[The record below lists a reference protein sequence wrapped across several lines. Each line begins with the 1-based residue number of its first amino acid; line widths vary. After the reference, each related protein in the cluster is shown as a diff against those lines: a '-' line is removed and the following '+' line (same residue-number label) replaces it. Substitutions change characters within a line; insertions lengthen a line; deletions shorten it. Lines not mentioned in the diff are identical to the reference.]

1 MTPGATN
8 MTGTESAAGATD
20 TAATSG
26 ATCTA
31 ATSGASAPGGP
42 ITATTHV
49 DMMAE
54 AREAQWSAAA
64 FLGPEAIR
72 LVAPAKVN
80 LFLGVGKPR
89 DNGYHDV
96 TTVMHAL
103 ALRDIL
109 YMNCTP
115 ADEAAGEAQQTAP
128 TPDGA
133 AAASQTAPAP
143 GSSNAEWAGP
153 ARSIVVRI
161 DVADKSGAGA
171 TAAVGAD
178 DTTAD
183 RTHMTDQAHTTDR
196 THTAVGI
203 KKAPIPVADN
213 LAFKAI
219 DALAHEIG
227 YVKPV
232 AIDIR
237 IEKNIPLQ
245 AGLGGGSADAA
256 AALIGAAHFWGVD
269 PSGPTLERVAS
280 SLGADVAFFLKGG
293 CGLFTGIGER
303 CERMLDPRKDAVLL
317 VKPAAGAPTKAV
329 YEAFD
334 QHPCPVPAEMI
345 ARASDALVARDVPL
359 FNNLTSAS
367 ESCLPELGGIIQWL
381 KAQIGDDASD
391 ERVLLSGSGSAV
403 FAICASADEAVRLA
417 AEAGKRGL
425 WARATSFSPLRAVMI
440 G

>member
-8 MTGTESAAGATD
+8 MTDTESAAA

-31 ATSGASAPGGP
+31 ATSGSSAPGGP
-42 ITATTHV
+42 ITAATHV

-89 DNGYHDV
+89 DSGYHDV

-133 AAASQTAPAP
+133 AATSQTTPAP
-143 GSSNAEWAGP
+143 DSSNAEWAGP

-171 TAAVGAD
+171 TAPVGAD

-183 RTHMTDQAHTTDR
+183 RP
-196 THTAVGI
+196 HTAVGT
-203 KKAPIPVADN
+203 KKTPIPVADN

-227 YVKPV
+227 YVKPA

-334 QHPCPVPAEMI
+334 QHPCPIPAEMI

-367 ESCLPELGGIIQWL
+367 ESCLPELGDIIQWL
-381 KAQIGDDASD
+381 KAQIGSDAGD

-417 AEAGKRGL
+417 AEASKRGL

>member
-1 MTPGATN
+1 MTDGTTD
-8 MTGTESAAGATD
+8 MTGTESAAGTTN

-31 ATSGASAPGGP
+31 ATSGSSAPGGP

-96 TTVMHAL
+96 TTVVHAL

-133 AAASQTAPAP
+133 AATSQTTPAP
-143 GSSNAEWAGP
+143 GSDNVAWAGP
-153 ARSIVVRI
+153 TRSIAVRI

-171 TAAVGAD
+171 TATVGAD

-183 RTHMTDQAHTTDR
+183 RTH
-196 THTAVGI
+196 TAVGT
-203 KKAPIPVADN
+203 KKAPIPTADN

-227 YVKPV
+227 RIEP
-232 AIDIR
+232 ATIDIR
-237 IEKNIPLQ
+237 IEKNIPMQ

-256 AALIGAAHFWGVD
+256 AALIGAAHFWGIE

-280 SLGADVAFFLKGG
+280 SIGADVAFFLKGG

-303 CERMLDPRKDAVLL
+303 FERTLDPRKDAVLL
-317 VKPAAGAPTKAV
+317 VKPAAGASTKAV

-334 QHPCPVPAEMI
+334 QHPCPVPAEMT
-345 ARASDALVARDVPL
+345 ARASDALVAHDVPL

-367 ESCLPELGGIIQWL
+367 ESCLPELGDIIQWL
-381 KAQIGDDASD
+381 KAQIGDDGRD

-403 FAICASADEAVRLA
+403 FAICASTDEAVRLA